1 MSELKVD
8 EIDGLIGF
16 LGIAEKQGFLNAN
29 TAQGRR
35 TACSKLLSV
44 LEPDQR
50 TVAYV
55 RDHLDVIKTRFQH
68 LNPEV
73 RGQTIEEYGR
83 RVAIVV
89 DDFTKW
95 STDKA
100 AWEKGVGAKGVR
112 SNGDSGESRARP
124 ERAKSAAA
132 KHTSVPDN
140 MRVIEVPLRP
150 GVDAIV
156 TLPRDLKFAEVKRI
170 ALAMLP
176 YASDWDPTAM
186 PAQQVLPITD
196 DQLDRRF

>member
-1 MSELKVD
+1 MSEHKVD

-35 TACSKLLSV
+35 TACTKLLSV
-44 LEPDQR
+44 LDADQR
-50 TVAYV
+50 TVGYV

-68 LNPEV
+68 LNSEV

-112 SNGDSGESRARP
+112 SNGDSGENRARP
-124 ERAKSAAA
+124 GKTKVGAAE
-132 KHTSVPDN
+132 TRESGDMRSVKVPLSPE
-140 MRVIEVPLRP
+140 IEVTIT
-150 GVDAIV
+150 V
-156 TLPRDLKFAEVKRI
+156 PRELKVSHLKRI
-170 ALAMLP
+170 LWALLP
-176 YASDWDPTAM
+176 YAGDWDPDAKS
-186 PAQQVLPITD
+186 PQQVFPMLEDRD
-196 DQLDRRF
+196 DGRP